1 MLTSFQYLE
10 QDFPIEIFV
19 MKEIFCVFIFLN
31 DSYLLHMFLSTWNTA
46 SVNEKLNFKLYVILI
61 NWTWQI

>member
-1 MLTSFQYLE
+1 MLTSFQYLK